1 MCLIPF
7 VSLDTIAD
15 LRNLTEKHLQAF
27 RFEFPKATVP
37 PKMHY
42 LNDKANAEFW
52 AIEAPVVHVNRGKH
66 AFFKNK
72 KWKCFKNLPLSTA
85 NYVDKLL
92 YQMQPRKT
100 LFNPKLE
107 NCRFF
112 RKFIVLSRRI

>member
-85 NYVDKLL
+85 NFTKEDMWTNDCIKCNLEKHFLIQNLKIVD
-92 YQMQPRKT
+92 
-100 LFNPKLE
+100 F
-107 NCRFF
+107 
-112 RKFIVLSRRI
+112 